1 MLYVDPLGKVTDLN
15 ASLNSKILQGAPQGA
30 PLVYNYTNKINNLRK
45 NNILNNARLE
55 DIEKKNASNKINF
68 IIYSIFAC
76 IFIIMFLVFLRKL
89 NR

>member
-1 MLYVDPLGKVTDLN
+1 MLYVDPLGRETNLDAYIN
-15 ASLNSKILQGAPQGA
+15 NKIRETTPSAKPF
-30 PLVYNYTNKINNLRK
+30 NFTNKINNLRK

-55 DIEKKNASNKINF
+55 DIEKKNASNKLNF

-76 IFIIMFLVFLRKL
+76 IFIIMFLVFLKKL